1 MSKTSQGF
9 KNTVKFLADT
19 AWVVVVVLLLV
30 PKVFSYFDVSSW
42 LQSPLGTTV
51 FMAAMYGVSA
61 LVVLL
66 PFFIRGLT
74 WKEILGRLGLW
85 KRPELRMVPW
95 VLFLYGLYIVVSLA
109 LVAVVMSLNLPG
121 VDLAQPQ
128 ENGFEGVRQWH
139 ELVAAFVALVVLA
152 PVFEEIIFRGYLFGQ
167 LRRRAGFVVS
177 ALVTSLVFAVVH
189 LQLNVGLDVFALS
202 LMMCV
207 ARERFDS
214 IYPTILMHMFKNLLA
229 YMLLF
234 ILPLYGVNLV

>member
-1 MSKTSQGF
+1 
-9 KNTVKFLADT
+9 
-19 AWVVVVVLLLV
+19 
-30 PKVFSYFDVSSW
+30 
-42 LQSPLGTTV
+42 
-51 FMAAMYGVSA
+51 
-61 LVVLL
+61 
-66 PFFIRGLT
+66 
-74 WKEILGRLGLW
+74 
-85 KRPELRMVPW
+85 MVPW

-177 ALVTSLVFAVVH
+177 ALVTSLVFAGVH
-189 LQLNVGLDVFALS
+189 LQFNVGLDVFALS

-229 YMLLF
+229 YTLLF
-234 ILPLYGVNLV
+234 ILPLYGVSLV